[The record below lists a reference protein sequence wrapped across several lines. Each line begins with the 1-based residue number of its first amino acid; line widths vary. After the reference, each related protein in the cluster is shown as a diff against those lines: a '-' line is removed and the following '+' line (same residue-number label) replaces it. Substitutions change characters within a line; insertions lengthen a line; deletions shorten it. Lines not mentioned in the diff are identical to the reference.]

1 MPFLWVGQGTLIGII
16 EWERQEEREREK
28 LRQGPH
34 RSKEFAEI
42 IAVSS

>member
-16 EWERQEEREREK
+16 EWERQEEREK